1 MGHRGEAARG
11 RGEEEAHQLRRGSGD
26 AQKVNTKL
34 GKFYFAVPKILK
46 LYPKPYRRLKE
57 NVASQKEKKSKILQ
71 VEGNVEEA
79 RGTAATR

>member
-1 MGHRGEAARG
+1 MDHRGQAALG

-46 LYPKPYRRLKE
+46 LYPKP
-57 NVASQKEKKSKILQ
+57 
-71 VEGNVEEA
+71 
-79 RGTAATR
+79 

>member
-1 MGHRGEAARG
+1 MGHRGEAAHG

-57 NVASQKEKKSKILQ
+57 KCCIKEEKEVKDIAGRRKC
-71 VEGNVEEA
+71 
-79 RGTAATR
+79 